1 MSDEGQSFDDPS
13 INTDNSPDHN
23 ESSQKGQKKT
33 MTKAPEFVTFSEF
46 KYEIERQ

>member
-23 ESSQKGQKKT
+23 ESSQKGQK
-33 MTKAPEFVTFSEF
+33 MSKAPEFVTFSEF